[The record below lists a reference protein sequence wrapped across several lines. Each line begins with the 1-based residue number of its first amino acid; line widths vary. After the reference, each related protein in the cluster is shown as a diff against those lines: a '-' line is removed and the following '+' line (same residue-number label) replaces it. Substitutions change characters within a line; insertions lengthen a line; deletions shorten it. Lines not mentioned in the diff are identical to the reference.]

1 MPGGGCHGVAPG
13 QVTDDSEL
21 AMCLM
26 HGLIEGN
33 GKLDVSKI
41 VLYYG
46 LWLKDG
52 PFDRGSTVTNAL
64 KAINVDKPNPQ
75 DPKKAAM
82 VKNSSS
88 MSNGSLMKITPMAVW
103 CQNLSDNHLRF
114 AVEQDVELIH
124 SNFDMNAVIIS
135 YCIAIKTLIANHE
148 KADRA

>member
-1 MPGGGCHGVAPG
+1 MSMPGGGCHGVAPG

-33 GKLDVSKI
+33 GKLDVAKI

-64 KAINVDKPNPQ
+64 KAINVDKPNP
-75 DPKKAAM
+75 
-82 VKNSSS
+82 
-88 MSNGSLMKITPMAVW
+88 
-103 CQNLSDNHLRF
+103 
-114 AVEQDVELIH
+114 
-124 SNFDMNAVIIS
+124 
-135 YCIAIKTLIANHE
+135 
-148 KADRA
+148 

>member
-1 MPGGGCHGVAPG
+1 MPGGGPHAVAPG

-33 GKLDVSKI
+33 GKLDMAKI

-46 LWLKDG
+46 KWFQDG
-52 PFDRGSTVTNAL
+52 PFDRGGTVTNAL
-64 KAINVDKPNPQ
+64 KEININKINPL

-82 VKNSSS
+82 IKNGRSL
-88 MSNGSLMKITPMAVW
+88 SNGTLMKITPLAVW
-103 CQNLSDNHLRF
+103 CQNLSNNHLRF

-124 SNFDMNAVIIS
+124 SIYDMKGIVVS
-135 YCIAIKTLIANHE
+135 YCLAIKTLIKNH
-148 KADRA
+148 DN